1 MAQPNQ
7 PKKSIAERIDT
18 YLEQTLGEVDPAI
31 TLVDQDLSTGDI
43 TALLNTG
50 ERLRVQVDTRRTLM
64 SAQTTKL

>member
-7 PKKSIAERIDT
+7 RKKSIAERIGS
-18 YLEQTLGEVDPAI
+18 YLEQTLGEGDPAI